1 MKLAIIGGSGLE
13 DNRTFQYVRETIK
26 DTIYGKVSVTHCLV
40 SGHEI
45 LFLAR
50 HGRNHTKSPSEVNY
64 RANITALKILGA
76 THIIATTACGSL
88 REDIYPGD
96 LVIPNS
102 FIDFTKNRVSTFHT
116 SFEKE
121 MVHPPMSDP
130 FDGNLRGVL
139 FNTMCDLGLNG
150 DCVGAIVTIE
160 GPRFST
166 RAESRMYQ
174 KWGADIIGMTTATE
188 CALANEAGIP
198 YAAIAMVTDYDC
210 WKEGTT
216 VTADDVMD
224 VFAQNKETVVQVL
237 SSAVERLHGN
247 CGPSP
252 VEKAAWVMG
261 VAMESR
267 RKHFQG
273 KDK

>member
-13 DNRTFQYVRETIK
+13 NSRTFMYKKEVII
-26 DTIYGKVSVTHCLV
+26 DTIYGRPSSSIVQCSIGNHDV
-40 SGHEI
+40 

-50 HGRNHTKSPSEVNY
+50 HGFKHDKSPSEINY
-64 RANITALKILGA
+64 RANIHALKSIGA

-88 REDIYPGD
+88 REHIHPGD
-96 LVIPNS
+96 FVVPDQ
-102 FIDFTKNRVSTFHT
+102 FIDATKQRISTFYS

-130 FDGNLRGVL
+130 FDVFLRNVL
-139 FNTMCDLGLNG
+139 VEIVKELPHQKHPHYSSKGT
-150 DCVGAIVTIE
+150 IVTIE

-210 WKEGTT
+210 WKEGTSVT
-216 VTADDVMD
+216 VEAVMNT
-224 VFAQNKETVVQVL
+224 FAQNKEKVIAVL
-237 SSAVERLHGN
+237 SSAVERIYDSEH
-247 CGPSP
+247 
-252 VEKAAWVMG
+252 ETT
-261 VAMESR
+261 VAY
-267 RKHFQG
+267 RKHFQKG
-273 KDK
+273 QVQ